1 MNDHLAKL
9 STPELVNE
17 LVSRMYEPSWS
28 QLRARVTTLPEPLRV
43 LMLVSDFDT
52 EVLMNGIVGFLEN
65 PTGEH
70 LHATIEAFEA
80 IAATSTA
87 KTLRSIELTM
97 REHGITNAM
106 LRAPL
111 AAVEEF
117 DVVSSSELH
126 TPKTLAVLRAAST
139 LAPDLYLYQP
149 NPSEAIFDLLCLYLE
164 SHRAELLEA
173 VSAA

>member
-1 MNDHLAKL
+1 MHSHLAKL

-17 LVSRMYEPSWS
+17 LVSRMYEPHLSR
-28 QLRARVTTLPEPLRV
+28 LRAQVTTLPEPLRV

-52 EVLMNGIVGFLEN
+52 EVLMNGIAGFLEN
-65 PTGEH
+65 LTGEH

-87 KTLRSIELTM
+87 TTLRSIELTM
-97 REHGITNAM
+97 REHGITHAM
-106 LRAPL
+106 LRAPM

-126 TPKTLAVLRAAST
+126 TPQTLAMFEAATT
-139 LAPDLYLYQP
+139 LASGLYLYQP

-164 SHRAELLEA
+164 PRRAELLEA

>member
-1 MNDHLAKL
+1 MEIA
-9 STPELVNE
+9 
-17 LVSRMYEPSWS
+17 
-28 QLRARVTTLPEPLRV
+28 
-43 LMLVSDFDT
+43 
-52 EVLMNGIVGFLEN
+52 GFLEN

-87 KTLRSIELTM
+87 TTLRSIESNM
-97 REHGITNAM
+97 REHGITHFM
-106 LRAPL
+106 LRAPI

-126 TPKTLAVLRAAST
+126 TPKTLAMLESATSLASG
-139 LAPDLYLYQP
+139 LYLYQP
-149 NPSEAIFDLLCLYLE
+149 NPSEAIFDLLCRYLE
-164 SHRAELLEA
+164 PRRTELLEA